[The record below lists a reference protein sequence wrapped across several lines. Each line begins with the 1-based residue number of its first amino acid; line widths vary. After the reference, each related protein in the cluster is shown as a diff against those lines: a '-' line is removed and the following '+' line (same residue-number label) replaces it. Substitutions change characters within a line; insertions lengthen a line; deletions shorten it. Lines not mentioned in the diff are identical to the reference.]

1 MSLKKC
7 FGLVTMAIVGGA
19 FAVGCSSSDTA
30 GGTTGDSGTTVADTG
45 VRRDTG
51 TTTED
56 AGDTADAAGTC
67 TPQPVTG
74 YTPSTYNP
82 PKQQNVCTTAEINKI
97 ATDCSADFTSAACVA
112 DLSGTGVS
120 AACRTCAITP
130 EAAANWGP
138 FVQLAGDAGAA
149 DISFNNAGCI
159 DLVTGVAG
167 CGQAYYGVVDCIQA
181 SCPVGTNGEACGTD
195 PNVDP
200 AKTCTSATLKT
211 FCKPYL
217 VSQACGTGIQKPEV
231 GSTCFGTPLAVV
243 TGVLTVNC
251 GTTPGAASDAGPG

>member
-1 MSLKKC
+1 MSFKKC
-7 FGLVTMAIVGGA
+7 IGLVTMAIVGGA

-30 GGTTGDSGTTVADTG
+30 GGTTGDSGATTDARV
-45 VRRDTG
+45 VRDTG

-56 AGDTADAAGTC
+56 AGSAADAAGTC
-67 TPQPVTG
+67 APQPVTG

-97 ATDCSADFTSAACVA
+97 ATDCAAGFTAAACVA

-130 EAAANWGP
+130 EAATNWGP
-138 FVQLAGDAGAA
+138 FVQLKGDAGAA
-149 DISFNNAGCI
+149 DITFQNAGCI
-159 DLVTGVAG
+159 DLVTGVTG
-167 CGQAYYGVVDCIQA
+167 CGQAYYGVVDCLQA
-181 SCPVGTNGEACGTD
+181 SCPTGTNGEVCGTD

-200 AKTCTSATLKT
+200 AKACSTAALKT
-211 FCKPYL
+211 ICKPYL
-217 VSQACGTGIQKPEV
+217 VSQACGTGLQKPEIDT
-231 GSTCFGTPLAVV
+231 TCFGQPIPVV
-243 TGVLTVNC
+243 TSVLKINC